1 MTERILI
8 TGASRGIGRAIAVRL
23 ASSNSH
29 LILHGRNQKELD
41 QTSALA
47 RQNGA
52 QTEKL
57 ICDLADSNAV
67 QEMAEK
73 IATKPL
79 NVLINNAGIAVV
91 KPLADHSLE
100 EWQRTLA
107 VNITA
112 PFLLTKLLAPV
123 IPRGGSIVNILSI
136 AAKVGFADW
145 SSYCMSKAALDGF
158 ARAVREELRPR
169 GIRVINIYPASTDT
183 EIWNTV
189 PGDWP
194 REKMMRPES
203 TADAVAMALA
213 QPENIL
219 VDDISLGPIGGT
231 L

>member
-1 MTERILI
+1 M
-8 TGASRGIGRAIAVRL
+8 
-23 ASSNSH
+23 
-29 LILHGRNQKELD
+29 D

-47 RQNGA
+47 RKIGA
-52 QTEKL
+52 QTETL

-67 QEMAEK
+67 KMMADK
-73 IATKPL
+73 IAAAPL
-79 NVLINNAGIAVV
+79 NVLVINAGIAIV
-91 KPLADHSLE
+91 KPLAEHTIE

-136 AAKVGFADW
+136 AAKVGFVDW

-158 ARAVREELRPR
+158 ARAVREELRPK

-183 EIWNTV
+183 DIWNTV

-213 QPENIL
+213 QPDDIL